1 MKVILAMQC
10 GHLGNLEF
18 CIQACYLILT
28 LKTLNVIYLSL
39 PLSSPKSK
47 KLKLFSIQNVGQNN
61 KEVENCAAQ
70 DFEMLNTM
78 RATKHLWVY
87 LMHLYFHMLHKYSY
101 QRKNADWLILQ

>member
-47 KLKLFSIQNVGQNN
+47 KLNLFFIQKAQNLVGQNN

-70 DFEMLNTM
+70 DCEMLNTM
-78 RATKHLWVY
+78 KATKHLCSC
-87 LMHLYFHMLHKYSY
+87 L
-101 QRKNADWLILQ
+101 